1 MKQGSVRAQI
11 RQLCC
16 MGLAAETLMPRLLP
30 MLRQLVP
37 AESAGFFWVD
47 SSGAMQN
54 LYAERML
61 SANKMQ
67 LYFDHFYEG
76 GEFDFK
82 RSFQKRA
89 QAKRDV
95 ATLVMDSNFQHSAY
109 YNEILRDL
117 DAHHVLHGIVRGSN
131 QALGQALGQ
140 ISLYRP
146 TKSMCFT
153 AANEAELQSVLHYVS
168 HAIAAPVSK
177 IVDGNKNGANSESAA
192 MLDTADDAVLLVTR
206 EGALMHASEVGRRLL
221 IQAVDGAFSPT
232 AMQTSGE
239 AISHLLKQ
247 LVSQLLRDPVA
258 LPVCSQNS
266 RWGRIALRAYSMERE
281 GSSGGNTGSNADA
294 PIAIRITRQEPMLLR
309 FAHAMQTLDLS
320 PQVQETALHLAH
332 GRTNGEIA
340 EQMNVTVNTVSSH
353 IKVLFAKLGT
363 HGRAETVQNIL
374 AQQVT

>member
-1 MKQGSVRAQI
+1 MKQGSTRAQI

-95 ATLVMDSNFQHSAY
+95 ATLAVDSNFKQSAY

-117 DAHHVLHGIVRGSN
+117 DAHHVLHGIVRGNN

-146 TKSMCFT
+146 TKSVSFT
-153 AANEAELQSVLHYVS
+153 AANETDLQSVLHYVS
-168 HAIAAPVSK
+168 HAIAAPLSKVVSG
-177 IVDGNKNGANSESAA
+177 VKNGNAKVDTTAE
-192 MLDTADDAVLLVTR
+192 MLDTADDAVILITR
-206 EGALMHASEVGRRLL
+206 EGALMHASEAGRRLL
-221 IQAVDGAFSPT
+221 VQAVDGAFSPT

-239 AISHLLKQ
+239 AVSQLLKQ
-247 LVSQLLRDPVA
+247 LVHQLLRDPVA
-258 LPVCSQNS
+258 LPVCTQNS
-266 RWGRIALRAYSMERE
+266 RWGRIALRAYSME
-281 GSSGGNTGSNADA
+281 SDVGSNGGSQDS

-320 PQVQETALHLAH
+320 PQVQETALHLAQGH
-332 GRTNGEIA
+332 TNGEIA
-340 EQMNVTVNTVSSH
+340 EQMNITVNTVSCH
-353 IKVLFAKLGT
+353 IKSLFAKLGT
-363 HGRAETVQNIL
+363 HGRIETVQHIL
-374 AQQVT
+374 AQPKK